1 MSISW
6 FRQKKNTLIPA
17 VLTVF
22 GLLTVS
28 FIFFSIVKPQALL
41 QANEPQLIYAYFIA
55 AALPLIVLLPLI
67 WHLIFVRKAK
77 LHNIFLVA
85 AILMGVP
92 QALANTPNSWYDEQT
107 HFYNALYHADTIFS
121 GAESQADSKYLIWE
135 RRVDDTS
142 SGTTAHTVTMQDYEY
157 TAAHFFDLAL
167 DPEARQTEVIARQT
181 SPYQYL
187 PQILGIGLAHVL
199 NLGQIPTFYLARL
212 FNFVFFLASM
222 YLIIKKAPFKTLF
235 CLMGLMP
242 FVLGTATSCSYD
254 NPINIL
260 IFAFSAFLLHLALE
274 KSAVTRKDILILT
287 TLFALFAPLKFIY
300 FPLVFLL
307 LLVPKQKFTSR
318 GDRTMAWALP
328 ILAGLLMVL
337 LGSNNLFNEVSNMG
351 DTSAFND
358 ARQLDTYT
366 YGFILQQPGAATR
379 IILATALDN
388 LSEILNGPRYLY
400 VMKGDLPIWT
410 SLLIMVILLIAAN
423 DTLSKDKLDVTARH
437 KMIILIICAVIYL
450 LSIVALL
457 THTEVGAYLVQG
469 VQGRYYIPLLPL
481 VALLGQRFLRP
492 SSTSRDYLVFIM
504 VLLNLYTVGFLFQ
517 HALVA

>member
-1 MSISW
+1 
-6 FRQKKNTLIPA
+6 
-17 VLTVF
+17 
-22 GLLTVS
+22 
-28 FIFFSIVKPQALL
+28 
-41 QANEPQLIYAYFIA
+41 
-55 AALPLIVLLPLI
+55 
-67 WHLIFVRKAK
+67 
-77 LHNIFLVA
+77 
-85 AILMGVP
+85 
-92 QALANTPNSWYDEQT
+92 
-107 HFYNALYHADTIFS
+107 
-121 GAESQADSKYLIWE
+121 
-135 RRVDDTS
+135 
-142 SGTTAHTVTMQDYEY
+142 
-157 TAAHFFDLAL
+157 
-167 DPEARQTEVIARQT
+167 
-181 SPYQYL
+181 
-187 PQILGIGLAHVL
+187 
-199 NLGQIPTFYLARL
+199 
-212 FNFVFFLASM
+212 
-222 YLIIKKAPFKTLF
+222 
-235 CLMGLMP
+235 
-242 FVLGTATSCSYD
+242 
-254 NPINIL
+254 
-260 IFAFSAFLLHLALE
+260 
-274 KSAVTRKDILILT
+274 
-287 TLFALFAPLKFIY
+287 
-300 FPLVFLL
+300 
-307 LLVPKQKFTSR
+307 
-318 GDRTMAWALP
+318 MAWALP

-351 DTSAFND
+351 DTSAFNN

-366 YGFILQQPGAATR
+366 YGFIFQQPGAATR

-423 DTLSKDKLDVTARH
+423 DTLSKDKLDVTSRH